1 MILALDVHYRT
12 NQAYSVGFL
21 FDWNSVHPTQ
31 ILLSTIENI
40 EEYIPGE
47 FYKRELPCL
56 MAIINQIELNSL
68 EAIIVDG
75 HVYVDNDHNF
85 GLGGKLWD
93 TINKQ
98 VPIIGVAKT
107 SFYSNRNTVE
117 EVFRGDS
124 KKPLYVSAVGMDR
137 IEAAK
142 SIQVM
147 QGEFRIPNI
156 LKQLDVETK
165 KT

>member
-1 MILALDVHYRT
+1 MILALDVHYRI
-12 NQAYSVGFL
+12 NHAYSVGFL

-31 ILLSTIENI
+31 ILHSTIENI

-56 MAIINQIELNSL
+56 MAIINQIELNAL

-85 GLGGKLWD
+85 GLGGKLWE

-107 SFYSNRNTVE
+107 SFYSNRNTVK
-117 EVFRGDS
+117 EVFRGNS

-142 SIQVM
+142 RIQVM

-156 LKQLDVETK
+156 LKQLDIETK
-165 KT
+165 KV